1 MLNPHIQ
8 TLVRLLAEEAAKNYL
23 KYPDAINLYYS
34 TPKSKRSA
42 LVKEART
49 ILGKKVSK

>member
-8 TLVRLLAEEAAKNYL
+8 TLVRLLADQAAKNYL

-34 TPKSKRSA
+34 TPKSRRPE
-42 LVKEART
+42 LIKEART
-49 ILGKKVSK
+49 ILGKIKK